1 MQPQTKERQGLAVIA
16 RTEQAREDFSLQASE
31 EAWLCWHV
39 GPVALNIVKQI
50 HVVLSHQVRET
61 LLWQL

>member
-31 EAWLCWHV
+31 EAWLC
-39 GPVALNIVKQI
+39 
-50 HVVLSHQVRET
+50 
-61 LLWQL
+61 